1 LAILINKSKN
11 VNLKS
16 TIVNQMKLKFYIFLF
31 LLSSAVFAQSKQIE
45 TSIDTTKN
53 KIGAEFKLTLKT
65 VVSSK
70 SKVVFPKLKNIGPLE
85 VIQSYPIDT
94 VKKNDT
100 YELIKK
106 YGLIQFDSG
115 RYTIPGIKILIDK
128 KPYLTDSIRI
138 EVSSIKIDTL
148 QQKMYDIKDISTV
161 DNGTGNWWKYL
172 LAFLLIVGIGAFV
185 YWFIKKRQQKK
196 IEEEVYKTP
205 IEKATSLLNNLE
217 KKELWQKGEIKEY
230 YSELTDIARNYIE
243 EAIQIPAMES
253 TTSELIQGLKAASTK
268 KKMSLT
274 PETVENLERV
284 LRQADLVKFAKSK
297 PLEFEIT
304 EDRNKIQKAIL
315 TLDNAIPTEVPVEE
329 EDQLLNEAQK
339 QKQIQ
344 LLLKKKR
351 NKRITIAV
359 ASVVFLLTATT
370 TYFIVTK
377 GFNFVKDNLIGH
389 PTKELLEGEWVK
401 SEYGNPGILVE
412 TPKVLKRLDTQ
423 KVLPKEAMA
432 LIKEMQLF
440 GYGSLLDNFYITV
453 STAKFKNPTEI
464 DLAKALEGNLK
475 IIETQGA
482 KNMIVKQ
489 EDFETK
495 EGITGIKGYGT
506 FTLINDNLNSSTKIY
521 YEVLMFK
528 QDGGLQQI
536 GIFHEEGDTYANDIS
551 GRILNSVE
559 LKKAGN

>member
-1 LAILINKSKN
+1 
-11 VNLKS
+11 
-16 TIVNQMKLKFYIFLF
+16 MKLKFYIFLF
-31 LLSSAVFAQSKQIE
+31 LLTSAVFSQQKQIE

-65 VVSSK
+65 VVNSK
-70 SKVVFPKLKNIGPLE
+70 SKVVFPKLKNIGALE

-94 VKKNDT
+94 IKKDDT

-106 YGLIQFDSG
+106 YGLTQFDSG
-115 RYTIPGIKILIDK
+115 RYVIPSIKILIDK
-128 KPYLTDSIRI
+128 KPFLTDSIRV
-138 EVSSIKIDTL
+138 EVANVKVDTL
-148 QQKMYDIKDISTV
+148 QQKMYDIKDITTV
-161 DNGTGNWWKYL
+161 ENGIGNWWKYV
-172 LAFLLIVGIGAFV
+172 LALVVILGTGAFV

-268 KKMSLT
+268 KKMRLT

-339 QKQIQ
+339 QKQIKLQ
-344 LLLKKKR
+344 LKKKR
-351 NKRITIAV
+351 NKRIAIAV
-359 ASVVFLLTATT
+359 ATVVFLLTATT
-370 TYFIVTK
+370 TYFVVTK
-377 GFNFVKDNLIGH
+377 GFNYVKDNLIGH
-389 PTKELLEGEWVK
+389 PTKELLESEWIK
-401 SEYGNPGILVE
+401 SEYGNPGVLVE
-412 TPKVLKRLDTQ
+412 TPRVLKRLDTQ

-440 GYGSLLDNFYITV
+440 GYGSLLDKFYITV

-464 DLAKALEGNLK
+464 DLTKALEGNLK
-475 IIETQGA
+475 IIEAQGA
-482 KNMIVKQ
+482 RNMITKQ

-506 FTLINDNLNSSTKIY
+506 FTLVNDNLNTSTKLY

-536 GIFHEEGDTYANDIS
+536 AIFHEEGDTYANDIS
-551 GRILNSVE
+551 DRILNSVE
-559 LKKAGN
+559 LKKASN